1 MKKTLLAV
9 ALTAATAGTAH
20 AATVYDQD
28 GTSLQIGGFV
38 EARAEMDKAANGGD
52 LSGSQPEYTTNSFSN
67 VNDKTRFRLNMTGK
81 SMINDTLYGIG
92 FAELEF
98 LTGSSD
104 VDSRYIYAG
113 LGGDFGQVTFGKQDG
128 ALDVITD
135 FTDIMP
141 NNGATASQK
150 ITSADRV
157 SNTLAYAGTF
167 GDVSTR
173 LTYKAK
179 ENSVDTVGQG
189 FGGSLVWN
197 LGDSGFS
204 AGAGYAYERDNLAS
218 SVGPGVINRVS
229 TYNTML
235 GLSYNDEM
243 LYVGLLG
250 SVGKHLTT
258 GFFPSD
264 DAAGFASN
272 NDNISGD
279 DDGMTGTFLGGNNY
293 DVGAA
298 KYWGAEFAT
307 AVTLDQWILQATYNY
322 GKFTDLNDAGAY
334 LSGVAAG
341 LGKNDPVAANNADFA
356 VNYVWN
362 KQFTTYVEYQADF
375 LDKKDQY
382 YRGDN
387 AWLGAMYSF

>member
-9 ALTAATAGTAH
+9 ALTAVTAGTAH

-38 EARAEMDKAANGGD
+38 EARAEMEKNPTSFDSND
-52 LSGSQPEYTTNSFSN
+52 YSYPTTNSMSN
-67 VNDKTRFRLNMTGK
+67 VNDESRFRLNMTGK

-98 LTGSSD
+98 DVGSSN
-104 VDSRYIYAG
+104 VDTRYVYAG
-113 LGGDFGQVTFGKQDG
+113 IGGDFGQVTYGKQDG

-141 NNGATASQK
+141 NNGATASNK

-157 SNTLAYAGTF
+157 ANTLAYAGTF
-167 GDVSTR
+167 GDISTR
-173 LTYKAK
+173 VTYKAK
-179 ENSVDTVGQG
+179 QSDVDTVGQG

-204 AGAGYAYERDNLAS
+204 AGAGYAYERDNLA
-218 SVGPGVINRVS
+218 GNAAGTVIDRAS

-258 GFFPSD
+258 GTFVGD
-264 DAAGFASN
+264 DNAGFANNNENVDVTVSN
-272 NDNISGD
+272 VTNFGQQQ
-279 DDGMTGTFLGGNNY
+279 
-293 DVGAA
+293 VGAA

-322 GKFTDLNDAGAY
+322 GKYTDLDNAGSY
-334 LSGVAAG
+334 LSGVAAKTG
-341 LGKNDPVAANNADFA
+341 DNDPVSANNADFA

>member
-38 EARAEMDKAANGGD
+38 EARAQMNKEATGGT
-52 LSGSQPEYTTNSFSN
+52 LSPVEYTDTNSMSD
-67 VNDKTRFRLNMTGK
+67 VNDKSRFRLNMTGK

-98 LTGSSD
+98 TTDSSD
-104 VDSRYIYAG
+104 VNSRYIYAG
-113 LGGDFGQVTFGKQDG
+113 IGGDFGQVTYGKQNG
-128 ALDVITD
+128 ALDAITD

-141 NNGATASQK
+141 NNGATASNK
-150 ITSADRV
+150 ITSADRI

-167 GDVSTR
+167 GDISTR

-179 ENSVDTVGQG
+179 ESAPDFDGQG

-197 LGDSGFS
+197 LGDSRFS
-204 AGAGYAYERDNLAS
+204 VGAGYAYERDNLA
-218 SVGPGVINRVS
+218 GNAGATFANRVN

-258 GFFPSD
+258 GTFVGD

-272 NDNISGD
+272 NQTIS
-279 DDGMTGTFLGGNNY
+279 DGMTGENTFLNLDRD

-322 GKFTDLNDAGAY
+322 GKYTDLNNAGTY
-334 LSGVAAG
+334 LSNVAKV
-341 LGKNDPVAANNADFA
+341 LDKNDPVAANNADFA

-362 KQFTTYVEYQADF
+362 KQFTTFVEYQADF